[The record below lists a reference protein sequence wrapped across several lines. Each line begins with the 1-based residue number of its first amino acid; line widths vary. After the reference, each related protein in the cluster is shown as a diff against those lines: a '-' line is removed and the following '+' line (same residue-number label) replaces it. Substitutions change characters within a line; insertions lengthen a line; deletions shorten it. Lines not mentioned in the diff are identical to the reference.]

1 MLKRLFALLLVLM
14 LVVPAVGAQESTV
27 YCGDLAEADC
37 ALLTNSQS
45 VMSEI
50 SAAGFDFELNFDM
63 DAGPESISLGMAGD
77 GAFAGDMDVM
87 KSLEGF
93 DTEDFEEIL
102 AMLTGF
108 LKSFK
113 GQLNFEIDLPTELM
127 MEVGIPE
134 LKFELLLTEGVIYA
148 DAGPLMGSPTPM
160 WMGIDLVLF
169 IDAIMAE
176 AGDMGA
182 MDMDMDMMDM
192 EDFDLSMFEEMGNQ
206 FMTITRVDDEQVD
219 GVTVAVFQSTFDLSG
234 MMSSEPFQ
242 GFLMEIMAAQ
252 GADLSELDM
261 DAGELLGM
269 VAAMYENSTF
279 IMEQWIGVDDYYPYY
294 SAMYMEFTMDMEAIV
309 MSMGMPAD
317 DDMPGAITMV
327 MEGELSLYDFNEPV
341 EIIVPEGAMVIDP
354 MMFLGSGF

>member
-27 YCGDLAEADC
+27 HCGDLSEADC
-37 ALLTNSQS
+37 QLLTNSQG

-50 SAAGFDFELNFDM
+50 YAAGFDFELNFDM

-77 GAFAGDMDVM
+77 GAFAGDMAAM
-87 KSLEGF
+87 ESLEDF

-127 MEVGIPE
+127 MEVGLPE
-134 LKFELLLTEGVIYA
+134 LKFELLLAEGVIYA
-148 DAGPLMGSPTPM
+148 DAGPLMGSPEPM

-192 EDFDLSMFEEMGNQ
+192 EDFDVSMFEEMGSQ

-219 GVTVAVFQSTFDLSG
+219 GVTVAVFQSTFDLGG
-234 MMSSEPFQ
+234 MMASELFQ
-242 GFLMEIMAAQ
+242 GLFLEIMAAQ
-252 GADLSELDM
+252 GADMSELGM
-261 DAGELLGM
+261 DAEELLGYM
-269 VAAMYENSTF
+269 STMFEDSTF

-294 SAMYMEFTMDMEAIV
+294 SAMYMDMTMDMEAIA

-317 DDMPGAITMV
+317 DDMPSAITMII
-327 MEGELSLYDFNEPV
+327 EGELSLYNFNEPV